1 MISCLHDHFLDDQL
15 LSTPHLYFLYF
26 GGDGVSALRFADQS
40 SLVLSA
46 AGRAPSLRV
55 SFCRIPESQ

>member
-26 GGDGVSALRFADQS
+26 DHRTFGFKKFTDLIRATGKFEEESSGSLLRFR
-40 SLVLSA
+40 LLNN
-46 AGRAPSLRV
+46 P
-55 SFCRIPESQ
+55 

>member
-26 GGDGVSALRFADQS
+26 S
-40 SLVLSA
+40 SQAMIHLEERCSQR
-46 AGRAPSLRV
+46 GRLLK
-55 SFCRIPESQ
+55 

>member
-26 GGDGVSALRFADQS
+26 RLTAILGGQPPVAMRFLFAL
-40 SLVLSA
+40 
-46 AGRAPSLRV
+46 PS
-55 SFCRIPESQ
+55 P